1 MHSKSLD
8 LLTTYQ
14 LNIMKILVLI
24 FGVMSNDGHLELIK
38 IPISNQIK
46 DISCEKAIES
56 NRKWQD
62 NPNYTEGNGQIWGYY
77 TYKDRPIVLSY
88 CSDKGV
94 DGE

>member
-1 MHSKSLD
+1 
-8 LLTTYQ
+8 
-14 LNIMKILVLI
+14 
-24 FGVMSNDGHLELIK
+24 MSNDGHLELIK
-38 IPISNQIK
+38 IPISSQLK

-62 NPNYTEGNGQIWGYY
+62 NPNYTEGNCQIWGYY